1 MRRPNKEMAMRLA
14 VNVDHFATLRQA
26 RKSDE
31 PDPVLVALLAE
42 QAGAEGIV
50 IHLRG
55 DRRHIDERG
64 QRRLREVVE
73 TKLSLE
79 MAASGEMKKVARRV
93 KPDVV
98 SLVPERREEL
108 TTEGGL
114 NVKAAKMHLQPFI
127 RDLQRAGIRVSIFVD
142 PNPEQIRTCAE
153 VGVNLIEINTGK
165 FAELRPGRARE
176 KALQKIKEAAALGA
190 RLGLEVHAGHGLDY
204 RNVGE
209 IAALPE
215 ISELSI
221 GFSIVARAAV
231 VGIVAAVKEMIA
243 RLEKPRTL
251 KEGT

>member
-1 MRRPNKEMAMRLA
+1 MRLA

-26 RKSDE
+26 RKSAE

-55 DRRHIDERG
+55 DRRHIQERDL
-64 QRRLREVVE
+64 RLLREVVK
-73 TKLSLE
+73 TKLNLE
-79 MAASGEMKKVARRV
+79 MAASEEMKKIALEVR
-93 KPDVV
+93 PDVV

-114 NVKAAKMHLQPFI
+114 NVSAAKSKLGPFI
-127 RDLQRAGIRVSIFVD
+127 RELRKAGIRVSIFVD
-142 PNPEQIRTCAE
+142 PDPGQIKACAQA
-153 VGVNLIEINTGK
+153 GVNLIEINTGK
-165 FAELRPGRARE
+165 FADLKPGPARDKDRQKV
-176 KALQKIKEAAALGA
+176 KAAAALGR

-204 RNVGE
+204 RNVTE
-209 IAALPE
+209 IVSLPE

-231 VGIVAAVKEMIA
+231 VGIVRAVEEM
-243 RLEKPRTL
+243 RLLLE
-251 KEGT
+251 

>member
-1 MRRPNKEMAMRLA
+1 MRLA

-26 RKSDE
+26 RQSDE

-42 QAGAEGIV
+42 LAGAEGIV

-55 DRRHIDERG
+55 DRRHIQERDL
-64 QRRLREVVE
+64 RLLRQVVK
-73 TKLSLE
+73 TKLNLE
-79 MAASGEMKKVARRV
+79 MAASEEMKNIALEVR
-93 KPDVV
+93 PDVV

-114 NVKAAKMHLQPFI
+114 NASAAGTKLRPFI
-127 RDLQRAGIRVSIFVD
+127 RELQKAGIRVSVFVD
-142 PNPEQIRTCAE
+142 PDPGQIKACAQA
-153 VGVNLIEINTGK
+153 GVNLIEINTGK
-165 FAELRPGRARE
+165 YADLKPGPARD
-176 KALQKIKEAAALGA
+176 KALEKVKTAAALGR

-209 IAALPE
+209 IVALPE

-231 VGIVAAVKEMIA
+231 VGVVQAVAEM
-243 RLEKPRTL
+243 RLLLEK
-251 KEGT
+251 

>member
-55 DRRHIDERG
+55 DRRHIQERDL
-64 QRRLREVVE
+64 RLLREVVK
-73 TKLSLE
+73 TKLNLE
-79 MAASGEMKKVARRV
+79 MAASGEMKKIARRV

>member
-1 MRRPNKEMAMRLA
+1 MRLA

-55 DRRHIDERG
+55 DRRHIQERDL
-64 QRRLREVVE
+64 RLLREVVK
-73 TKLSLE
+73 TKLNLE
-79 MAASGEMKKVARRV
+79 MAASGEMKKIARRV

>member
-1 MRRPNKEMAMRLA
+1 MRLA

-26 RKSDE
+26 RQSDE

-42 QAGAEGIV
+42 LAGAEGIV

-55 DRRHIDERG
+55 DRRHIQERDL
-64 QRRLREVVE
+64 RLLRQVLK
-73 TKLSLE
+73 TKLNLE
-79 MAASGEMKKVARRV
+79 MAASEEMKNIALEVR
-93 KPDVV
+93 PDVV

-114 NVKAAKMHLQPFI
+114 NASAAGTKLRPFI
-127 RDLQRAGIRVSIFVD
+127 RELQKAGIRVSVFVD
-142 PNPEQIRTCAE
+142 PDPGQIKACAQA
-153 VGVNLIEINTGK
+153 GVNLIEINTGK
-165 FAELRPGRARE
+165 YADLKPGPARD
-176 KALQKIKEAAALGA
+176 KALEKVKTAAALGR

-209 IAALPE
+209 IVALPE

-231 VGIVAAVKEMIA
+231 VGVVQAVAEM
-243 RLEKPRTL
+243 RLLLEK
-251 KEGT
+251 

>member
-1 MRRPNKEMAMRLA
+1 MKLA

-55 DRRHIDERG
+55 DRRHIQERDL
-64 QRRLREVVE
+64 RLLREVVK
-73 TKLSLE
+73 TKLNLE
-79 MAASGEMKKVARRV
+79 MAASTEMKNIALKV

-114 NVKAAKMHLQPFI
+114 NVIAGRKALAPFI
-127 RDLQRAGIRVSIFVD
+127 KDLLKDGIKVSIFVD
-142 PNPEQIRTCAE
+142 PSLEQIKACHE
-153 VGVNLIEINTGK
+153 VGVQFIEINTGK
-165 FAELRPGRARE
+165 YAELRPGVERDRALRDV
-176 KALQKIKEAAALGA
+176 KEAAEFGHK
-190 RLGLEVHAGHGLDY
+190 LGLEVHAGHGLDY
-204 RNVGE
+204 RNVQA
-209 IAALPE
+209 IVAIPE

-231 VGIVAAVKEMIA
+231 VGIAQAVKEMKA
-243 RLEKPRTL
+243 LL
-251 KEGT
+251 S